1 MISQAADKKVKTAEL
16 KDNISFSDFTRIV
29 LAEQMR
35 YHSKFLSIF
44 REEFRDEDIENAGFL
59 SREAFGR
66 CLETLDQENKVDI
79 GALVEVADKYET
91 GAITFSTAVDALSA
105 QHVQREGR
113 NITLLQYFYDYY
125 N

>member
-1 MISQAADKKVKTAEL
+1 MTSQAADKKAKPFEP
-16 KDNISFSDFTRIV
+16 KDEISYSEFTRIV

-35 YHSKFLSIF
+35 YHSRFLSIF
-44 REEFRDEDIENAGFL
+44 REEFRDEDVENAGFL
-59 SREAFGR
+59 TRDAFTR
-66 CLETLDQENKVDI
+66 CLETLDQENKIDIFAIVD
-79 GALVEVADKYET
+79 AADKNET
-91 GAITFSTAVDALSA
+91 GTITFSTAVDALSA